1 MGRWGG
7 GGHRA
12 ASACSL
18 RLSEVEEVA
27 VQGAQA
33 EARANARAEA
43 GAEAGAGAGAGA
55 GGGAEAD
62 DPEAEAR
69 DSEVAKRALVEME
82 EAAYRYLAQVL
93 EQLTLT
99 LTLTLTLLD
108 QLTLTLLEQ
117 LTLPL
122 TLTLILTSRRGC
134 SRCSSSCPR
143 RRPRRSS

>member
-43 GAEAGAGAGAGA
+43 GAEAGAGAGA
-55 GGGAEAD
+55 
-62 DPEAEAR
+62 
-69 DSEVAKRALVEME
+69 
-82 EAAYRYLAQVL
+82 
-93 EQLTLT
+93 
-99 LTLTLTLLD
+99 
-108 QLTLTLLEQ
+108 
-117 LTLPL
+117 
-122 TLTLILTSRRGC
+122 RGQGRGRGHMQC
-134 SRCSSSCPR
+134 NAM
-143 RRPRRSS
+143 